1 MRENKS
7 SDRVDVDEMSKSTQ
21 KEEGEVKGSEMIVTK
36 DGHIT
41 VTGSDEEVLADI
53 GVILK
58 VISREWDVS
67 IAELLWTVSAMTYCC
82 QEEDEDEE
90 EGEGDD
96 EGKFSEECS
105 REEMESAMQRRL
117 RERGSHYR
125 RG

>member
-1 MRENKS
+1 MGG
-7 SDRVDVDEMSKSTQ
+7 RVDVEGMGMSTQ
-21 KEEGEVKGSEMIVTK
+21 KEEGEVKGSEMILTK

-41 VTGSDEEVLADI
+41 VAGSEEEVLADI

-58 VISREWDVS
+58 VIAREWDVS

-82 QEEDEDEE
+82 QEEDEDEG

-96 EGKFSEECS
+96 EGKLSEECN
-105 REEMESAMQRRL
+105 REEMESVMQRRL